1 MIQGIIIRG
10 TTPQHD
16 FELPYTLDL
25 IKDLRITYAQ
35 NGTAIFTKQKD
46 KCILTDGQ
54 VSVKLTQQ
62 ETLSLKPKYKV
73 FIEIKI
79 LLFNNDVVRTEDP
92 IILRVIDTSD
102 EEVMG

>member
-35 NGTAIFTKQKD
+35 NGTAIFTK
-46 KCILTDGQ
+46 
-54 VSVKLTQQ
+54 
-62 ETLSLKPKYKV
+62 
-73 FIEIKI
+73 
-79 LLFNNDVVRTEDP
+79 
-92 IILRVIDTSD
+92 
-102 EEVMG
+102 